1 MLYLSGLIEPKG
13 EKRMDDWHT
22 GIPTKKGRYVC
33 LVRDKGCILDKYV
46 ILEWHDDSIE
56 WGGWFRPEHKGEY
69 EVLGWIFIGDCPY
82 GQIESP
88 LNKKKK

>member
-1 MLYLSGLIEPKG
+1 MRPCKG
-13 EKRMDDWHT
+13 EKIMDDWHT
-22 GIPTKKGRYVC
+22 GIPKEKGRYAC
-33 LVRDKGCILDKYV
+33 LVRDKGCTINKYV
-46 ILEWHDDSIE
+46 ILEWHDDCIE

-88 LNKKKK
+88 LNKKKNK